1 MLNPII
7 YYVYDCISTSLNSVL
22 PFHTIHIINPFKN
35 TDLSD
40 LLHVLREKKAI
51 HDVRSADFMSLRNLI
66 SQLKIMREAHL
77 SQYLNSVYLIQEIF
91 KRETFSLSLVSDTSL
106 PPLQREYALYELRN
120 V

>member
-1 MLNPII
+1 
-7 YYVYDCISTSLNSVL
+7 
-22 PFHTIHIINPFKN
+22 
-35 TDLSD
+35 
-40 LLHVLREKKAI
+40 
-51 HDVRSADFMSLRNLI
+51 MSLRNLI